1 MKPEARVVIEIGGHR
16 RDVCCAHCAL
26 TEGRQEN
33 KPVKFIEVTDYPTHK
48 SLDPQHAW
56 YVEGSRVVACEHD
69 MANMGEMK
77 HADQMAF
84 DRCSPGTFAFAD
96 RKVAEAFVA
105 ENGGVVHDLAQ
116 MVWESQQ

>member
-1 MKPEARVVIEIGGHR
+1 
-16 RDVCCAHCAL
+16 L
-26 TEGRQEN
+26 TEGRQEH
-33 KPVKFIEVTDYPTHK
+33 KPVKFIEVTDYPTRK
-48 SLDPQHAW
+48 SLDPQRAW

-77 HADQMAF
+77 HTDQMAF

-105 ENGGVVHDLAQ
+105 ENGGVIHDLAQ